1 MAISTFNTLYFALFP
16 SELSDNLANTNQKVT
31 LLILVIPTSVP
42 GGKIKE
48 DLDEVENDEAGEE
61 DVEMGPEGG
70 SDQKSKQENEVD
82 GHGDEEQKIKQGAV
96 KHDMDPIEN

>member
-1 MAISTFNTLYFALFP
+1 MVIQIS
-16 SELSDNLANTNQKVT
+16 
-31 LLILVIPTSVP
+31 IL

-70 SDQKSKQENEVD
+70 TDQKSNEENEVD
-82 GHGDEEQKIKQGAV
+82 GHGDEE
-96 KHDMDPIEN
+96 